1 MVDNKEKQNI
11 PEGWVSKSVSNL
23 CDNLDNKRVPVTKAD
38 RVSGDIPYY
47 GATGIIDYV
56 DNYIFDDEI
65 LLIGE
70 DGADW
75 SAFANTSFLVSGKS
89 WVNNHAHVLKCK
101 DGVMSPY
108 LKEYFNWKNL
118 DCYTTGGT
126 RKKLNKEALMNI
138 PVVLPESKKEQQKIA
153 EVLGA
158 VDEEIEKTTEVIR
171 ATEKLKKGLMQQL
184 FTRGIGHTKF
194 KQTELGEI
202 PEGWQIGGFEKL
214 VDPENK
220 NAIKPGPFGSVLKK
234 EFYVL
239 DGYKI
244 YGQEQVLNNDPY
256 YGDYYISEE
265 KYKSLEAFKVA
276 PKDLLISLVGT
287 IGKTLIV
294 PEDAKPGIINPRLLK
309 VTLDHKNADVR
320 FVDYL
325 LHSPVLINQMVS
337 RSHGGTM
344 SILNK
349 GMLLSVNFPI
359 PPKREQEEITKIL
372 SAVDEKITVNKKLL
386 AKQTELKKGLMQ
398 DLLSGVKRVEI

>member
-1 MVDNKEKQNI
+1 MTKVKEKQNI

-138 PVVLPESKKEQQKIA
+138 PVVLPESKREQQKIA

-158 VDEEIEKTTEVIR
+158 VDEEIEKTKKVIK
-171 ATEKLKKGLMQQL
+171 ATEKLKKGLMQNL
-184 FTRGIGHTKF
+184 FTRGIGYEKHKETKIGSIPEEW
-194 KQTELGEI
+194 KLVTLGEI
-202 PEGWQIGGFEKL
+202 REFITSGSRGWAKYYSNKGALFIRVTNLSKFSKTIDLTDNKYVTVPEGGEGLRTKVQTGDILISITADLGRIGLVEEGLGDAYVNQHIALVRLNETKVRPDFVAEYLRTSIARKQFLSSNEGGTKL
-214 VDPENK
+214 GLSLPTVDKTLVPV
-220 NAIKPGPFGSVLKK
+220 PSKK
-234 EFYVL
+234 EQE
-239 DGYKI
+239 KI
-244 YGQEQVLNNDPY
+244 AE
-256 YGDYYISEE
+256 
-265 KYKSLEAFKVA
+265 
-276 PKDLLISLVGT
+276 
-287 IGKTLIV
+287 
-294 PEDAKPGIINPRLLK
+294 
-309 VTLDHKNADVR
+309 
-320 FVDYL
+320 
-325 LHSPVLINQMVS
+325 
-337 RSHGGTM
+337 
-344 SILNK
+344 
-349 GMLLSVNFPI
+349 
-359 PPKREQEEITKIL
+359 IL
-372 SAVDEKITVNKKLL
+372 SAVDEKTAVNKKLL
-386 AKQTELKKGLMQ
+386 ANQTELKKGLMQ
-398 DLLSGVKRVEI
+398 DLLSGVKRVII